1 MKFITV
7 SPTNVKHRHYVARET
22 YGGGFVIV
30 ATCTSE
36 ETAKAICEAMNAERS
51 AQKNYKP
58 GTAEVTSKRK
68 AA

>member
-7 SPTNVKHRHYVARET
+7 TPTNVKHRHYVARET
-22 YGGGFVIV
+22 YGGTFVVI

-36 ETAKAICEAMNAERS
+36 EVAKQICS
-51 AQKNYKP
+51 ALNFDVLNYLQ
-58 GTAEVTSKRK
+58 GTAQVPAKHK